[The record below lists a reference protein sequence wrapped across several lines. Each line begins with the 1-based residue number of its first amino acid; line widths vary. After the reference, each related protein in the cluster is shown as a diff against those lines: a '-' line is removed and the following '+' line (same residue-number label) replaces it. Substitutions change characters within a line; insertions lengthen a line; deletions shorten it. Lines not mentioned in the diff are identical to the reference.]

1 MKKFRVLA
9 TALAAAAFLAG
20 CGGSD
25 PGNQSPR
32 VAFTQMVNFGDS
44 LSDVGTY
51 KTSII
56 GANGGGHFSING
68 DLTASGLAY
77 TNWTEYLASTLQLA
91 QPCAAE
97 VGLASV
103 GALYF
108 LAQTPVDSA
117 TCLSYA
123 QGGAEVTNP
132 YGPSNAYL
140 YTHYGSS
147 SGQLGALTKPVVS
160 QIASYLATHTSFNA
174 NQIVTVLAGG
184 NDLFIDRALTVDA
197 QVAGIL
203 AAEQAGQITQ
213 ATAATM
219 ITTAAS
225 NAVAQMTLAGTQL
238 AALVN
243 SQIIAN
249 GATHVVVVN
258 LPNVANTPDNAAW
271 VSSGA
276 GVYVEPLHPHLTLDM
291 TNAFNNALA
300 AGLGVDT
307 TASVQAS
314 TMSQVAW
321 VDAFAASN
329 DQLVHTSTYGLTNLT
344 TPACN
349 LPAATAVPTA
359 TAPTPAVTGLTI
371 PGVGFIPLASSLVCT
386 KNTLITDSANVT
398 ATDATGVLHY
408 LYADTVHPT
417 PFGYK
422 LLAELVSEK
431 LAIKGWL

>member
-1 MKKFRVLA
+1 MEAK
-9 TALAAAAFLAG
+9 
-20 CGGSD
+20 
-25 PGNQSPR
+25 
-32 VAFTQMVNFGDS
+32 
-44 LSDVGTY
+44 
-51 KTSII
+51 
-56 GANGGGHFSING
+56 
-68 DLTASGLAY
+68 
-77 TNWTEYLASTLQLA
+77 
-91 QPCAAE
+91 
-97 VGLASV
+97 
-103 GALYF
+103 
-108 LAQTPVDSA
+108 
-117 TCLSYA
+117 
-123 QGGAEVTNP
+123 
-132 YGPSNAYL
+132 
-140 YTHYGSS
+140 
-147 SGQLGALTKPVVS
+147 
-160 QIASYLATHTSFNA
+160 
-174 NQIVTVLAGG
+174 
-184 NDLFIDRALTVDA
+184 
-197 QVAGIL
+197 
-203 AAEQAGQITQ
+203 
-213 ATAATM
+213 AATLDM
-219 ITTAAS
+219 KAS
-225 NAVAQMTLAGTQL
+225 ILEFFREMLQPSEPEVLEVRQVEEHEMLDGIPSRSRADLADEFRPLLVGEMPVFAQMTLAGTQL

-243 SQIIAN
+243 TQIIAN

-271 VSSGA
+271 VSAGA

-321 VDAFAASN
+321 VDAFTASN